1 MSENTLEDSFEKVS
15 ISEKDGDKSENQNSK
30 GFCDKR
36 EDYLP
41 WEDYFLAVAFL
52 SAMRS
57 KDPSTQ
63 VVFIIYKK
71 MFRGKKDLL
80 LFLFNILVY
89 LKC

>member
-30 GFCDKR
+30 GSCNKR

-63 VVFIIYKK
+63 VIFDREK
-71 MFRGKKDLL
+71 LL
-80 LFLFNILVY
+80 WIHSLNKLGISKQVPQWR
-89 LKC
+89 K

>member
-30 GFCDKR
+30 GSCNKR

-63 VVFIIYKK
+63 VIFDREK
-71 MFRGKKDLL
+71 LL
-80 LFLFNILVY
+80 WIHSLNKLGISKQV
-89 LKC
+89 